1 MFISLV
7 PASSAGLILPTSR
20 VRAMSC
26 LKDRPEGIGLTK
38 IIWLLSV
45 VCWCVM
51 ETSPRGLSPL
61 TSPLPLQ
68 QPINHWVLILSGG
81 PFSPH
86 PYSGAPQQVEGC
98 KLSREKRRMGSRQ
111 GCPSFINQT
120 QRLVALSSSALAG
133 WAGSAASVFCQN
145 GEHSPARVPL
155 IWLPCP
161 RSRESRH
168 ESFSFFLV
176 LVGSELKHTFGAG

>member
-1 MFISLV
+1 M
-7 PASSAGLILPTSR
+7 
-20 VRAMSC
+20 
-26 LKDRPEGIGLTK
+26 
-38 IIWLLSV
+38 
-45 VCWCVM
+45 
-51 ETSPRGLSPL
+51 
-61 TSPLPLQ
+61 
-68 QPINHWVLILSGG
+68 SGG

-86 PYSGAPQQVEGC
+86 PYSGAPQQAEGC

-155 IWLPCP
+155 FGCPVPEVGSQGMSPFLFWGFGGFRIKTHFWSWIDSYLLPTLFCLVFHGAF
-161 RSRESRH
+161 SW
-168 ESFSFFLV
+168 SFSFDHE
-176 LVGSELKHTFGAG
+176 ELSHFTWHITEVS

>member
-7 PASSAGLILPTSR
+7 PASSAGLILPGTSR
-20 VRAMSC
+20 VRAVSF
-26 LKDRPEGIGLTK
+26 KDGPEGIGITK
-38 IIWLLSV
+38 IIWLLSMI
-45 VCWCVM
+45 CWCVM

-86 PYSGAPQQVEGC
+86 PYSGAPQQAEGC

-120 QRLVALSSSALAG
+120 QWLVALCSSALAG

-145 GEHSPARVPL
+145 GEQSPARVPL
-155 IWLPCP
+155 IWLPQP

-176 LVGSELKHTFGAG
+176 LVGSKHTFGPG